1 MLYLNAKIMLETP
14 AAFDLTLTSVVFEL
28 LSELHF
34 LPIRPNLTL
43 TSVVFEFSGN
53 VVFYIHLKNL
63 TLTSVVFEYSFS
75 TEIKW
80 DAVI

>member
-1 MLYLNAKIMLETP
+1 MLYLNAQSPSKL
-14 AAFDLTLTSVVFEL
+14 ASW
-28 LSELHF
+28 S
-34 LPIRPNLTL
+34 NLTL